1 LLSVAT
7 NFDFTSELVM
17 TAANYKSNTANEI
30 VASTDILTKQTEID
44 SLYLQYL
51 MITTM
56 NETLKKNFALE
67 EEIRIKD
74 GLDLFKA
81 NETLK
86 KQCSDLR
93 NEEETLDKLMDIVDF
108 IEKIVNFFNWLN
120 FKKKILIFL
129 IFLERMDK

>member
-1 LLSVAT
+1 MLSVAT